1 MLSKGRF
8 LLFIVFQLVSLALIG
23 QHTLDF
29 VIPPCPHVGIS
40 DTRQPV
46 PGISV
51 TPNPASTNLTIR
63 LENIEGLQHS
73 RVKLFNTWG
82 RLVFERNFS
91 ILTQNIIL
99 DVSYFPSGIYILQI
113 MADAMLFNEKIVIR
127 NE

>member
-1 MLSKGRF
+1 MLSKGR
-8 LLFIVFQLVSLALIG
+8 LLLVIVFQLVSSALIG

-29 VIPPCPHVGIS
+29 VIPPCPYVGIS
-40 DTRQPV
+40 DTQQPV

-51 TPNPASTNLTIR
+51 APNPASTNLTIR
-63 LENIEGLQHS
+63 FENIEGLQHS

-82 RLVFERNFS
+82 RLVFDRNFS
-91 ILTQNIIL
+91 THSRNIIL

-113 MADAMLFNEKIVIR
+113 MADTMLFNEKIVIK